1 MFLLNG
7 NPLPR
12 DTPFTA
18 EVSIQVV
25 IPPVVELINDIE
37 TITNAGE
44 TIERIEKIQY
54 PANWLRLSTLEEKQ
68 AIGITEVADPVAYDD
83 RFYWG
88 VDNPKLL
95 DDREES
101 NVEGKPLYV
110 QVLGTV
116 DGKPAMVDSTERLVT
131 KGLKTNWV
139 AQIKDTAGKLLSA
152 TDWMIIRK
160 AERGTAI
167 PADVVAYRAAVVA
180 ECNRLETAINNAKTM
195 EAFITVV
202 MNQNWEVS
210 K

>member
-7 NPLPR
+7 NPLPL

-44 TIERIEKIQY
+44 TIQRIEKIQY

-88 VDNPKLL
+88 VDNPKQLE
-95 DDREES
+95 DVTITPD
-101 NVEGKPLYV
+101 EGEVYV
-110 QVLGTV
+110 QF
-116 DGKPAMVDSTERLVT
+116 
-131 KGLKTNWV
+131 GLKTNWI

-180 ECNRLETAINNAKTM
+180 ECNRLETAINKAKTM
-195 EAFITVV
+195 EAFIAVV
-202 MNQNWEVS
+202 MAQNWKVS